1 MDISQQQLRA
11 RAYNKSQDFIQGAID
26 IVPLSIAVL
35 PWGILAGS
43 VAIDAGLSIP
53 QAVAMSAIVF
63 AGAAQLVSLG
73 MWSADAT
80 VLTIAITVFFLTSQ
94 HFIYALTLRKDISV
108 LASYYRIPLGFLL
121 TDELFAVA
129 MTKQQRRP
137 YYLLGA
143 GLCFYLAWV
152 LFSLL
157 GIYLASTVPNLSGLH
172 LDFSIVAVLVAIIVP
187 FIKNLRS
194 LIGVIITILS
204 SLCLTALHVKASIL
218 LSGMLGMFVAVCL
231 EHWEQKI

>member
-1 MDISQQQLRA
+1 MDLSQQQLSTTT
-11 RAYNKSQDFIQGAID
+11 NQKSQDFMQGALD
-26 IVPLSIAVL
+26 ILPLSIAVL

-43 VAIDAGLSIP
+43 VAIDAGLTIP
-53 QAVAMSAIVF
+53 QAVAMSAVVF

-80 VLTIAITVFFLTSQ
+80 AITIAITVFFLTSQ

-129 MTKQQRRP
+129 MQKSQRRA

-143 GLCFYLAWV
+143 GLSFYLAWV

-157 GIYLASTVPNLSGLH
+157 GIYLASTIPNLSSLH

-187 FIKNLRS
+187 FIKNWVS
-194 LIGVIITILS
+194 LLGVLTTIIS
-204 SLCLTALHVKASIL
+204 SLCLTALHIEAAIL
-218 LSGMLGMFVAVCL
+218 ISGMLGMGVEVYMERREKKA
-231 EHWEQKI
+231 

>member
-1 MDISQQQLRA
+1 MDLSQQQLNA
-11 RAYNKSQDFIQGAID
+11 ATNQKSQDFMQGALD
-26 IVPLSIAVL
+26 ILPLSIAVL

-43 VAIDAGLSIP
+43 VAIDAGLTIP
-53 QAVAMSAIVF
+53 QAVAMSAVVF

-80 VLTIAITVFFLTSQ
+80 AITIAITVFFLTSQ

-129 MTKQQRRP
+129 MQKSQRRP

-143 GLCFYLAWV
+143 GLSFYLAWV
-152 LFSLL
+152 LFSVL
-157 GIYLASTVPNLSGLH
+157 GIYLASTIPNLSSLH
-172 LDFSIVAVLVAIIVP
+172 LDFSIVAVLVAIIVS
-187 FIKNLRS
+187 FIKNWIS
-194 LIGVIITILS
+194 LLGVLTTIIS
-204 SLCLTALHVKASIL
+204 SLCLTALHIEAAIL
-218 LSGMLGMFVAVCL
+218 ISGMLGMGVAVYMGR
-231 EHWEQKI
+231 WERKA

>member
-1 MDISQQQLRA
+1 MDLSQQQLRA
-11 RAYNKSQDFIQGAID
+11 RAYHKSQDFIQGAID

-94 HFIYALTLRKDISV
+94 HFIYA
-108 LASYYRIPLGFLL
+108 
-121 TDELFAVA
+121 
-129 MTKQQRRP
+129 
-137 YYLLGA
+137 
-143 GLCFYLAWV
+143 
-152 LFSLL
+152 
-157 GIYLASTVPNLSGLH
+157 
-172 LDFSIVAVLVAIIVP
+172 
-187 FIKNLRS
+187 
-194 LIGVIITILS
+194 
-204 SLCLTALHVKASIL
+204 
-218 LSGMLGMFVAVCL
+218 
-231 EHWEQKI
+231 

>member
-1 MDISQQQLRA
+1 MNLSQQQLNA
-11 RAYNKSQDFIQGAID
+11 ATNQKSQDFMQGALD
-26 IVPLSIAVL
+26 ILPLSIAVL

-43 VAIDAGLSIP
+43 VAIDAGLTIP
-53 QAVAMSAIVF
+53 QAVAMSAVVF

-80 VLTIAITVFFLTSQ
+80 AITIAITVFFLTSQ

-129 MTKQQRRP
+129 MQKSQRRP

-143 GLCFYLAWV
+143 GLSFYLAWV
-152 LFSLL
+152 LFSVL
-157 GIYLASTVPNLSGLH
+157 GIYLASTIPNLSSLH

-187 FIKNLRS
+187 FIKNWVS
-194 LIGVIITILS
+194 LLGVLTTIIS
-204 SLCLTALHVKASIL
+204 SLCLTVLHIEAAIL
-218 LSGMLGMFVAVCL
+218 ISGMLGMSVAVYM
-231 EHWEQKI
+231 ERWEKKA

>member
-1 MDISQQQLRA
+1 MNLSRQQFSIPAHSKA
-11 RAYNKSQDFIQGAID
+11 RDFVQGALD
-26 IVPLSIAVL
+26 ILPLSIAVL

-53 QAVAMSAIVF
+53 QAVAMSAVIF

-80 VLTIAITVFFLTSQ
+80 AITIAITVFFLTSQ

-121 TDELFAVA
+121 TDELFAVT
-129 MTKQQRRP
+129 MQKPKRRP

-143 GLCFYLAWV
+143 GLFFYLAWV

-157 GIYLASTVPNLSGLH
+157 GIYLASTIPNLSSFH

-187 FIKNLRS
+187 FIKNWVS
-194 LIGVIITILS
+194 LVGVLTTVVS
-204 SLCLTALHVKASIL
+204 SLCLTALHVEAAIL
-218 LSGMLGMFVAVCL
+218 ISGMLGMGVAVYM
-231 EHWEQKI
+231 ERWEKKA

>member
-1 MDISQQQLRA
+1 MDLSQQQLNA
-11 RAYNKSQDFIQGAID
+11 ATNQKSQDFMQGALD
-26 IVPLSIAVL
+26 ILPLSIAVL

-43 VAIDAGLSIP
+43 VAIDAGLTIP
-53 QAVAMSAIVF
+53 QAVAMSAVVF

-80 VLTIAITVFFLTSQ
+80 AITIAITVFFLTSQ

-129 MTKQQRRP
+129 MQKSQRRP

-143 GLCFYLAWV
+143 GLSFYLAWV
-152 LFSLL
+152 LFSVL
-157 GIYLASTVPNLSGLH
+157 GIYLASTIPNLSSLH
-172 LDFSIVAVLVAIIVP
+172 LDFSIVAVLVAIIVS
-187 FIKNLRS
+187 FISVHDKFHRAL
-194 LIGVIITILS
+194 VLS
-204 SLCLTALHVKASIL
+204 DFFFLKIASTFLNSSFFPKPIKRRI
-218 LSGMLGMFVAVCL
+218 A
-231 EHWEQKI
+231 I

>member
-1 MDISQQQLRA
+1 MDLSQQQLNA
-11 RAYNKSQDFIQGAID
+11 ATNQKSQDFMQGALD
-26 IVPLSIAVL
+26 ILPLSIAVL

-43 VAIDAGLSIP
+43 VAIDAGLTIP
-53 QAVAMSAIVF
+53 QAVAMSAVVF

-80 VLTIAITVFFLTSQ
+80 AITIAITVFFLTSQ

-129 MTKQQRRP
+129 MQKSQRRP

-143 GLCFYLAWV
+143 GLSFYLAWG
-152 LFSLL
+152 LFSVL
-157 GIYLASTVPNLSGLH
+157 GIYLASTIPNLSSLH
-172 LDFSIVAVLVAIIVP
+172 LDFSIVAVLVAIIVS
-187 FIKNLRS
+187 FIKNWIS
-194 LIGVIITILS
+194 LLGVLTTIIS
-204 SLCLTALHVKASIL
+204 SLCLTALHIEAAIL
-218 LSGMLGMFVAVCL
+218 ISGMLGMGVAVYM
-231 EHWEQKI
+231 ERWEKKA

>member
-1 MDISQQQLRA
+1 M
-11 RAYNKSQDFIQGAID
+11 QGALD
-26 IVPLSIAVL
+26 ILPLSIAVL

-43 VAIDAGLSIP
+43 VAIDAGLTIP
-53 QAVAMSAIVF
+53 QAVAMSAVVF

-80 VLTIAITVFFLTSQ
+80 AITIAITVFFLTSQ

-129 MTKQQRRP
+129 MQKSQRRP

-143 GLCFYLAWV
+143 GLSFYLAWV
-152 LFSLL
+152 LFSVL
-157 GIYLASTVPNLSGLH
+157 GIYLASTIPNLSSLH
-172 LDFSIVAVLVAIIVP
+172 LDFSIVAVLVAIIVS
-187 FIKNLRS
+187 FIKNWIS
-194 LIGVIITILS
+194 LLGVLTTIIS
-204 SLCLTALHVKASIL
+204 SLCLTVLHIEAAIL
-218 LSGMLGMFVAVCL
+218 ISGMLGMSVAVYM
-231 EHWEQKI
+231 ERWEKKA